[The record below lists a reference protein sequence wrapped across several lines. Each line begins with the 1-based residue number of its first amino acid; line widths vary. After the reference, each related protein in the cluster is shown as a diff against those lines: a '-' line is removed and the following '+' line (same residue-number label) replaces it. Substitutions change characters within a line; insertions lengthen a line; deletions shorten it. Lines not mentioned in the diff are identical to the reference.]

1 LGWLLVTTWGRAKP
15 VDATMVLHG
24 RPFQALELLQVQ
36 ELVGAHPEWSRYR
49 LSRELCA
56 LWDWRTASGGWR
68 DMAAR
73 TVLLK
78 LEQRGWVRLPERR
91 MASPNRHR
99 LAAPAPRDWD
109 QRPIAG
115 SLAELSPVRIAEVSE
130 RRAER
135 EELRAALAR
144 FHYLG
149 YRAPAGGNLQYTV
162 RDQAGRLLAGVVF
175 AGAAWKCAARDR
187 WIGWGPRQREARLNR
202 IANNGRF
209 LLLPWVGVPH
219 LGSWILGALGR
230 RIAGEW
236 EAKYGHPVVLLETF
250 VERDRFAGTCYR
262 AANWRRVGE
271 TTGRSRADRHRTLQV
286 PVKELYVCPLRPDFR
301 AVLCG

>member
-1 LGWLLVTTWGRAKP
+1 
-15 VDATMVLHG
+15 MVLHG
-24 RPFQALELLQVQ
+24 RRFQAPELHQVR
-36 ELVGAHPEWSRYR
+36 ELVATHPEWSRYR

-56 LWDWRTASGGWR
+56 LWDWRTANGQWR

-91 MASPNRHR
+91 SLSPNRHR

-109 QRPIAG
+109 ARAIRDR
-115 SLAELSPVRIAEVSE
+115 LAEVGPLHIAEVSE
-130 RRAER
+130 ERAPR
-135 EELRAALAR
+135 EELRAVLAR

-149 YRAPAGGNLQYTV
+149 YRAPAGENLQYVV
-162 RDQAGRLLAGVVF
+162 RERTGRLLAGVVF

-187 WIGWGPRQREARLNR
+187 WIGWTRGQRETRLNR
-202 IANNGRF
+202 IANNVRF
-209 LLLPWVGVPH
+209 LLPPWVQVPH

-230 RIAGEW
+230 RIAADW
-236 EAKYGHPVVLLETF
+236 QAKYGHPVVLLETF

-262 AANWRRVGE
+262 AANWVRVGQ

-286 PVKELYVCPLRPDFR
+286 PVKELYVRALRPDFR
-301 AVLCG
+301 TALCA

>member
-1 LGWLLVTTWGRAKP
+1 
-15 VDATMVLHG
+15 MVLHG
-24 RPFQALELLQVQ
+24 RRFQAPELHQVQ
-36 ELVGAHPEWSRYR
+36 ELVATHPEWSRYR

-56 LWDWRTASGGWR
+56 LWDWRTAAGQWR

-91 MASPNRHR
+91 MVSPNGHR
-99 LAAPAPRDWD
+99 LAAPALRDWE
-109 QRPIAG
+109 QTPITAR
-115 SLAELSPVRIAEVSE
+115 LAELSPVGITEVSQ

-135 EELRAALAR
+135 EDLRALLAR

-149 YRAPAGGNLQYTV
+149 YRAPAGENLQYLV
-162 RDQAGRLLAGVVF
+162 RDRAGRLLAGVVF

-187 WIGWGPRQREARLNR
+187 WIGWPRRQREGNLNR
-202 IANNGRF
+202 ITSNVRF
-209 LLLPWVGVPH
+209 LLLPWVRVAQ

-230 RIAGEW
+230 RIAGDW

-250 VERDRFAGTCYR
+250 VERERFAGTCYR
-262 AANWRRVGE
+262 AANWLRVGE

-286 PVKELYVCPLRPDFR
+286 PVKELYVRPLRADFR
-301 AVLCG
+301 EGLCG